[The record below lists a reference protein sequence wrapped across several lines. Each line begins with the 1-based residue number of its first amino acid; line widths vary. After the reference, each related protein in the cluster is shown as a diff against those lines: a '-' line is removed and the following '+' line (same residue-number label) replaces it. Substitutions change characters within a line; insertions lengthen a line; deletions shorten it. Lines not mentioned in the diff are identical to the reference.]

1 MTDHHQTDPE
11 ALRLAAAAPQTDE
24 APAEDSEEQ
33 RDLDALCEQWVRWKA
48 TRRFYAPPS
57 KIGSILGQLSGART
71 RPLRI
76 DGPDAICSAELAA
89 FHIAY
94 VSQPDALDKRVFDLY
109 YVHRVAPVKTAA
121 AAVNISRSHF
131 YLVLGDFRKRLYVA
145 SQAVLEVNLRRVMEI
160 GVSDY

>member
-1 MTDHHQTDPE
+1 MSDHHLIDPE
-11 ALRLAAAAPQTDE
+11 ALRLAAASPQTDE

-57 KIGSILGQLSGART
+57 KIGSILGQLSGARS
-71 RPLRI
+71 RPLRT

-109 YVHRVAPVKTAA
+109 YVHRVVPVKTAA
-121 AAVNISRSHF
+121 AALSISRKHF
-131 YLVLGDFRKRLYVA
+131 YSVLGDFRKRLHLA
-145 SQAVLEVNLRRVMEI
+145 SQGILAEKI
-160 GVSDY
+160 TPGGTQ